1 MAQRG
6 RIVGFTVTLLLLLV
20 AFGVGWLTGKIG
32 IGSRVNRASLS
43 DLERRFTDDMQ
54 GVALVGRFTV
64 AGRED
69 RPPAVDRY
77 EISSVEKVGPND
89 WRFNARIQ
97 YGRVDTTLPL
107 VLRVEWAG
115 DTPVLTMTDVTIPN
129 MGTFTVRILF
139 YRDRYAGT
147 WQHGQVGGH
156 MFGRIEKVSKS

>member
-1 MAQRG
+1 
-6 RIVGFTVTLLLLLV
+6 
-20 AFGVGWLTGKIG
+20 
-32 IGSRVNRASLS
+32 
-43 DLERRFTDDMQ
+43 
-54 GVALVGRFTV
+54 
-64 AGRED
+64 
-69 RPPAVDRY
+69 
-77 EISSVEKVGPND
+77 VEKVGPND